1 MSSVTILLHSHPRFL
16 LCGLSYTWRLRCT
29 NALRFTLVPLQNL
42 LKALLRHDVHK
53 SFDNLYAAGEVLLLS
68 ATLSVLISFILHLS
82 CCIRLWSSVLCSVC
96 NHSGTGPSFC
106 SVFTQC
112 FRPCLWLGFLRGLI
126 TPTTNRN
133 SNRLWQVLSFCID
146 LIDLCGQSTPR
157 GCRLCLVGVRAE
169 GKTEEQRR
177 VFHSKRQPKRC

>member
-16 LCGLSYTWRLRCT
+16 LCGLSYTWRLCCT

-53 SFDNLYAAGEVLLLS
+53 SFDNLYAAGEVPLLS

-146 LIDLCGQSTPR
+146 LIDLRLWAEHTAWLRAVSCGCPSR
-157 GCRLCLVGVRAE
+157 GQNRRAAPS
-169 GKTEEQRR
+169 
-177 VFHSKRQPKRC
+177 VPF